1 MSKKRLMNVNTYNFM
16 LVLLM
21 LVLLMLRYNDIAEKL
36 IKVGVLAVVVEAM

>member
-1 MSKKRLMNVNTYNFM
+1 MNVNTYNFM